1 MKTLTLSGKPYPIHE
16 GGKVVKTEVRLIG
29 DNGLFI
35 PIELIGDQTAKG
47 ADDLIKEGLDA
58 FVREYVTKYAV
69 AESVQKVEELSLA
82 QKEIE
87 QNAEQAKVTAEAA
100 EKQAKSLELVIA
112 KSQKMANLQA
122 IHLLTSGSKVEPD
135 IYKGLLELIEPAK
148 KGEYQAY
155 DVFTVIDSTKEEDGE
170 AGEGNLVFVHVNE
183 AFEYDKQTLEELESE
198 AKVTVI
204 KYADLVKQD

>member
-135 IYKGLLELIEPAK
+135 IYKGLLELIEPAQ